1 MSEKNN
7 IENLFRNK
15 FKDFEIAPP
24 EQVWINIEKKLS
36 ENKKQ
41 KPKIPFWLRVS
52 GAAAILLLGITIA
65 RYYSNINNSEN
76 SIVNSQKKVN
86 KNSDGSPLI
95 SKEKLENPKSIV
107 VENSNKNENSNL
119 VSNKNSI
126 INQNSNQNEISNNI
140 SKSENNNSVS
150 RNVNKNSK
158 IEENKIANNASK
170 SENNNSVSEK
180 VNQNSKIEEN
190 KIANNV
196 SKSDNENSVSG
207 KVNKNSKIE
216 ENKIANNAFKSDN
229 ENSVSGK
236 VNQNSRVTNKSIS
249 KIKTTSFSNQ
259 NSLVFKNSK
268 SKNENLDSKKSKLFN
283 SSSKKNSNAF
293 AQNDKK
299 NFNYEKNS
307 ENDEKFTNSEKENN
321 YSKSNN
327 TDNQT
332 NIISKSNNS
341 GSKIVA
347 TEIKKDTAKIVSNLP
362 NPLEELLTKKDKKSS
377 DKVAKVNR
385 WQVFPN
391 VAPIYFGSAS
401 NGSPIDDIFTKNSK
415 NYKPNLSYGLAV
427 NYSVNKRFSVQTGV
441 NKVTLDYNTNDIVFY
456 ADLKATNIK
465 TINTKNEAAK
475 MRVENKQA
483 NSDES
488 IATVVNQGYL
498 NQKIGYIEIP
508 VEVNYK
514 LIDKKFGINLNAG
527 ISTLVLNENIVSVV
541 SDTNFKMVL
550 GEANNLNKFHVS
562 SNVGVGFNYKFM
574 KSFQINVEPK
584 LKYQINT
591 FNSNDGNFK
600 PYFIGIY
607 SGISYHF

>member
-15 FKDFEIAPP
+15 FKDFEVSPP
-24 EQVWINIEKKLS
+24 EQVWNNIETKLS

-52 GAAAILLLGITIA
+52 GAAAIFLIGVTIA
-65 RYYSNINNSEN
+65 SNYFNINDSQNTFVNATGSKTEEINGNQTNSIKKPEIKN
-76 SIVNSQKKVN
+76 SIVEEKLGSIQDKISKKG
-86 KNSDGSPLI
+86 NSDLTSSQNDVMNQDLN
-95 SKEKLENPKSIV
+95 SKKNKINTNSIR
-107 VENSNKNENSNL
+107 SNKNNF
-119 VSNKNSI
+119 I
-126 INQNSNQNEISNNI
+126 
-140 SKSENNNSVS
+140 
-150 RNVNKNSK
+150 
-158 IEENKIANNASK
+158 
-170 SENNNSVSEK
+170 SEK
-180 VNQNSKIEEN
+180 
-190 KIANNV
+190 
-196 SKSDNENSVSG
+196 
-207 KVNKNSKIE
+207 
-216 ENKIANNAFKSDN
+216 
-229 ENSVSGK
+229 
-236 VNQNSRVTNKSIS
+236 
-249 KIKTTSFSNQ
+249 SNQ
-259 NSLVFKNSK
+259 NSVVIQNKNSGKNNSVLEKSNQKYVANQDSKSEENNAFSSKNIVVSKNSNRKNVSISNKRTISISNQKSFATNSSK
-268 SKNENLDSKKSKLFN
+268 SKKQNFVSKKLKTRLLN
-283 SSSKKNSNAF
+283 SSTNENAF
-293 AQNDKK
+293 ALNKDDKT
-299 NFNYEKNS
+299 S
-307 ENDEKFTNSEKENN
+307 PNSEKSSENEDFVN
-321 YSKSNN
+321 SEKTKNNSESNSTN
-327 TDNQT
+327 NQS
-332 NIISKSNNS
+332 NMISKNNNS
-341 GSKIVA
+341 ESKIVE

-391 VAPIYFGSAS
+391 VAPIYFGSAT

-415 NYKPNLSYGLAV
+415 NYKPNISYGLAV

-465 TINTKNEAAK
+465 TINTKNEASK
-475 MRVENKQA
+475 MTVENKKA
-483 NSDES
+483 NTEES

-514 LIDKKFGINLNAG
+514 LVDKKFGINLNAG
-527 ISTLVLNENIVSVV
+527 ISTLVLNENSVSVV

-550 GEANNLNKFHVS
+550 GEANNLNKFHLS
-562 SNVGVGFNYKFM
+562 SNIGVGFNYKFM

>member
-7 IENLFRNK
+7 IENLFKNK
-15 FKDFEIAPP
+15 FKDFEVAPP
-24 EQVWINIEKKLS
+24 EQVWNNIETKLS

-52 GAAAILLLGITIA
+52 GAAAIFLIGVTIA
-65 RYYSNINNSEN
+65 SNYFNKNDTQNTVVNAKGNKTEEINGKQTNSIEKPEAKN
-76 SIVNSQKKVN
+76 SIVEEKSGSIQEIGSKKDNSNLTSNENGVVNQDLKSEEIKVN
-86 KNSDGSPLI
+86 SNSI
-95 SKEKLENPKSIV
+95 K
-107 VENSNKNENSNL
+107 SNKN
-119 VSNKNSI
+119 NSI
-126 INQNSNQNEISNNI
+126 
-140 SKSENNNSVS
+140 
-150 RNVNKNSK
+150 
-158 IEENKIANNASK
+158 
-170 SENNNSVSEK
+170 SEK
-180 VNQNSKIEEN
+180 
-190 KIANNV
+190 
-196 SKSDNENSVSG
+196 
-207 KVNKNSKIE
+207 
-216 ENKIANNAFKSDN
+216 
-229 ENSVSGK
+229 
-236 VNQNSRVTNKSIS
+236 
-249 KIKTTSFSNQ
+249 SNQ
-259 NSLVFKNSK
+259 NSVVIQNKNSE
-268 SKNENLDSKKSKLFN
+268 KNNSISEESNQNSVVIQNKNSGKNNPISENLNQKSIANQDSKSEENNAFFGKNLVVS
-283 SSSKKNSNAF
+283 KNSNRRNVSISNKKTISVSNQNSFATNSSKTKKQNLVSKKTKTRLLNSSVNENAF
-293 AQNDKK
+293 ALNKDDKISSK
-299 NFNYEKNS
+299 SEKIS
-307 ENDEKFTNSEKENN
+307 ENENFVNSEKTKNISESNTINN
-321 YSKSNN
+321 QS
-327 TDNQT
+327 
-332 NIISKSNNS
+332 NIISKNNNS
-341 GSKIVA
+341 DSKIVVS
-347 TEIKKDTAKIVSNLP
+347 EIQNDTAKIVSNLP

-475 MRVENKQA
+475 MTVENKKA
-483 NSDES
+483 NTEES
-488 IATVVNQGYL
+488 ISTVVNQGYL

-527 ISTLVLNENIVSVV
+527 ISTLVLNENTVSVV

-550 GEANNLNKFHVS
+550 GEANNLNKFHLS
-562 SNVGVGFNYKFM
+562 SNIGVGFNYKFM
-574 KSFQINVEPK
+574 KSFQVNVEPK